1 MRIDAH
7 LHFWQ
12 PACGFDNR
20 PIADHA
26 AYRRDFMPEDVA
38 PNLDACGIDGVI
50 LVQTCPQVEET
61 AWLVDLAAGDA
72 RVLGVT
78 AWVDLDTPACDL
90 GPLVLR
96 PKVVGIRAQLRRI
109 ADPAFVARDH
119 VVANLAAALRLGLNV
134 TILAEA
140 RHYAHLA
147 PVLARLPDGP
157 ITLNHFAL
165 PFPDVDRDAWRVAMR
180 AFARRKD
187 LCVQLSGLPF
197 LFGEH
202 WQEPEAQ
209 SLMDEALAIFGPER
223 LLFASDWPMLLRYA
237 TYRAWVRA
245 VEDFLD
251 AKRLS
256 AAERAA
262 IFAGNALRANP
273 RMRAPVIAVD
283 THPPSCPSARRRF
296 A

>member
-7 LHFWQ
+7 LHFWR
-12 PACGFDNR
+12 PALGFDNR

-26 AYRRDFMPEDVA
+26 AYRRDFMPANVA
-38 PNLDACGIDGVI
+38 PDLDACGIDGVI

-61 AWLVDLAAGDA
+61 AWLVDLAADDA

-78 AWVDLDTPACDL
+78 AWVDLDTPDCDL
-90 GPLVLR
+90 GPLMLQ

-119 VVANLAAALRLGLNV
+119 VVANLAAALHQGFNV

-140 RHYAHLA
+140 RHYTHLE
-147 PVLARLPDGP
+147 PVLTRLPDGP
-157 ITLNHFAL
+157 ITLNHLAL
-165 PFPDVDRDAWRVAMR
+165 PFPDVDRDAWRAAMR
-180 AFARRKD
+180 VFARRKD
-187 LCVQLSGLPF
+187 LYVQLSGLPF
-197 LFGEH
+197 LFGER
-202 WQEPEAQ
+202 WQEPAAR
-209 SLMDEALAIFGPER
+209 SLLDEALAIFGPER
-223 LLFASDWPMLLRYA
+223 LLFASDWPMLMRFA
-237 TYRAWVRA
+237 TYGAWVRA
-245 VEDFLD
+245 VESFLD

-256 AAERAA
+256 AVERAA

-273 RMRAPVIAVD
+273 RMPAPTTAARREPRPS
-283 THPPSCPSARRRF
+283 THRRF